1 MMSHM
6 KVAGRGV
13 SFHFICLFVI
23 VYLCIRFRSRA
34 IQVMDFDYAL
44 LNGELDLNKFMDMSV
59 EIFAVELIHRILVS
73 LYEVS
78 SDLKE

>member
-1 MMSHM
+1 M
-6 KVAGRGV
+6 
-13 SFHFICLFVI
+13 
-23 VYLCIRFRSRA
+23 
-34 IQVMDFDYAL
+34 MDFDYAL